1 MKTRTLLIVRS
12 LAAAIIVGVVGVHA
26 DHAGAASTQNGS
38 ISTAHSAILVGAS
51 GHDSVGSLLPLPL
64 MPSPRF
70 QSAGVWTAKPWK
82 RKGRACC
89 YSTRTSG
96 KTRQY

>member
-1 MKTRTLLIVRS
+1 MKRRTLSIVWL
-12 LAAAIIVGVVGVHA
+12 LAAAMIVGGHA
-26 DHAGAASTQNGS
+26 DRADAGPAQNGGLA
-38 ISTAHSAILVGAS
+38 TADSVILVGAS

-70 QSAGVWTAKPWK
+70 RSVAKPWK
-82 RKGRACC
+82 GKGRVCC
-89 YSTRTSG
+89 HATRTAG

>member
-1 MKTRTLLIVRS
+1 MKRRTLSIIWL
-12 LAAAIIVGVVGVHA
+12 LAAAIVMGGHA
-26 DHAGAASTQNGS
+26 DRADAGLVQNGS
-38 ISTAHSAILVGAS
+38 LATADSVVLVGAS

-70 QSAGVWTAKPWK
+70 RLAGRPWK
-82 RKGRACC
+82 GKGHACC
-89 YSTRTSG
+89 YAKGPSG